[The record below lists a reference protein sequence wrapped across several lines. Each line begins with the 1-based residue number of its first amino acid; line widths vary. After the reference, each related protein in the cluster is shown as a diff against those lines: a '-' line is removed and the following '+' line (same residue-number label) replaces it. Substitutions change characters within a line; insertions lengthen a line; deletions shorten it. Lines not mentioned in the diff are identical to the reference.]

1 MNKQEIDDMMKDLP
15 SQQLPEET
23 VLQKLIIGII
33 FIAFLMFWMWVPDLW
48 VPDFTLD
55 EEDCMKQ
62 KSSAYVKNLCSEA
75 QAK

>member
-1 MNKQEIDDMMKDLP
+1 MMKDLP

-23 VLQKLIIGII
+23 VLQKLIIGIML
-33 FIAFLMFWMWVPDLW
+33 IAFLMFWMW

-62 KSSAYVKNLCSEA
+62 ESSAYVKNLCSELK
-75 QAK
+75 AK

>member
-23 VLQKLIIGII
+23 ALQKFLFGIM
-33 FIAFLMFWMWVPDLW
+33 FIAFLLFWMWVPD
-48 VPDFTLD
+48 FTLT
-55 EEDCMKQ
+55 EEECQ
-62 KSSAYVKNLCSEA
+62 HQAAHAITNGLCSEP

>member
-1 MNKQEIDDMMKDLP
+1 MNKKEIDDMMKDLP
-15 SQQLPEET
+15 SQQLSEET
-23 VLQKLIIGII
+23 TLQKFVFGII
-33 FIAFLMFWMWVPDLW
+33 FIAFLVFWMW

>member
-1 MNKQEIDDMMKDLP
+1 MNKKEIDDMMKDLP

-23 VLQKLIIGII
+23 VLQKLIIGIML
-33 FIAFLMFWMWVPDLW
+33 IAFLMFWMW

-62 KSSAYVKNLCSEA
+62 ESSAYVKNLCKESK
-75 QAK
+75 AK